1 MSWGYIIKYE
11 SASLLGKVSSS
22 IRVHNEIHFAKES
35 YSTQPLTAY
44 PRRMTP
50 LPLCQTRLPSNFL
63 FFLRAGAAQGFMR
76 SLQELLISEKSW
88 VTCLASGLPTSF
100 KHLFEYVTQ
109 GLALLS
115 TSSRL
120 VKQWIGMLVRLLK
133 INKMCLKAWEP
144 ASLAF
149 LNGGWS
155 KLCLCS
161 SSAAIS
167 LRVIPT
173 FASIQCS
180 PTKQA
185 FLFAFKKFFFFY
197 IA

>member
-1 MSWGYIIKYE
+1 MKYILQKRVIAHSPLQHILVGWLLCR
-11 SASLLGKVSSS
+11 SAKQGCLQIS
-22 IRVHNEIHFAKES
+22 F
-35 YSTQPLTAY
+35 
-44 PRRMTP
+44 
-50 LPLCQTRLPSNFL
+50 

-88 VTCLASGLPTSF
+88 VTCLASGLRTSF

-167 LRVIPT
+167 LCVIPT